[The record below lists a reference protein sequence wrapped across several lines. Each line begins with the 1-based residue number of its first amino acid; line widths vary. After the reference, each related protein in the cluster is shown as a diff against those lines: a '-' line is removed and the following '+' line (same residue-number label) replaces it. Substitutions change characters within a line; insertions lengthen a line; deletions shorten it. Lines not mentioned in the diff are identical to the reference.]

1 MNGIGYIYNIG
12 TRAKAL
18 LAILAFVGCVSDDY
32 DCPIT
37 QSDGKVAV
45 DLALNVSTSSAT
57 QGTTRMSPSA
67 VKANALSV
75 QDFHIVP
82 FSIPSTQDSVLSTD
96 VPTNDI
102 ITTFGKIGNYFL
114 TDPLELKLGTNAF
127 LCYAKAKP
135 QGETANPTIDGALS
149 ITALPDG
156 TSPAAT
162 RFNLKAIQ
170 EAPTILDAK
179 AVKILDYMNSIA
191 MAANWYKTTDKEF
204 QLFINNGGGLAGS
217 SRNII
222 AYVNEWY
229 TKAENIAAIGTYIR
243 AAIQNETYVTV
254 TDGKVT
260 AIKDVDSYPD
270 GLPDG
275 AAVMTWNNT
284 KEKFEY
290 DEVHWDETEGKYI
303 LISPNNKFAD
313 YVYPAERYFYAN
325 SRIYTSG
332 QSRKEDY
339 SNKATWNDVLNI
351 YENKGTDNK
360 GVLVD
365 VTTRSV
371 AIKNPLSYGVAG
383 MEIHIKANVGTDT
396 ENHYLRDDDSK
407 HEHYDDSKVTLS
419 ASTATTLG
427 TFPLTAVIIG
437 SQVEQNYCFEPAD
450 PTNNDEK
457 EYAIYDTEVK
467 GIKPSETSPTTVT
480 LGDTDKDHY
489 SAPVYT
495 IGLQTKDEL
504 SLKVVLEFLNNS
516 EKDFISE
523 NGVIYKGTKF
533 YLVASVVPPGG
544 IGAEKRVMTRGHMST
559 INLTINSLKSAY
571 NALPDLSSDKLR
583 LFDTVEAGIRKW
595 QVGQTGE
602 HEVYNW

>member
-1 MNGIGYIYNIG
+1 MNGIEYIYNIG
-12 TRAKAL
+12 TRATAL
-18 LAILAFVGCVSDDY
+18 LAFFALVGCVSDDY
-32 DCPIT
+32 DCPIAQT
-37 QSDGKVAV
+37 DGKVAV
-45 DLALNVSTSSAT
+45 DLVLNVTTASAG
-57 QGTTRMSPSA
+57 QGSTRMSPSA

-82 FSIPSTQDSVLSTD
+82 FSIPATQDSVLSTD
-96 VPTNDI
+96 VPSNNI
-102 ITTFGKIGNYFL
+102 ITTFDKVGNYFL
-114 TDPLELKLGTNAF
+114 TDPLDLKLGTNAF
-127 LCYAKAKP
+127 LCYAKAQP
-135 QGETANPTIDGALS
+135 QGATANPTVDGALS
-149 ITALPDG
+149 ITALPNG

-229 TKAENIAAIGTYIR
+229 SKAGSIATIGHDIQAAIHSTK
-243 AAIQNETYVTV
+243 YVTLSNGEV
-254 TDGKVT
+254 S
-260 AIKDVDSYPD
+260 AINGVDSYPA

-275 AAVMTWNNT
+275 TAVMTWNNT

-290 DEVHWDETEGKYI
+290 DEVHWVNEAYSLVAD
-303 LISPNNKFAD
+303 NNKFAD

-407 HEHYDDSKVTLS
+407 HENYDDSKVTLS
-419 ASTATTLG
+419 ASTSTTPG
-427 TFPLTAVIIG
+427 TFPLTAIMIG